1 MPEVRT
7 RRHISKQKFPREWVS
22 EGRKKEG
29 REEGRKFLLNFT
41 YVPGA
46 IVSTKGKSLMERT
59 KTLEFD
65 IHLFIILSIYLRNI
79 C

>member
-1 MPEVRT
+1 MSKVRT
-7 RRHISKQKFPREWVS
+7 RRCISKQKFPREWVS

-46 IVSTKGKSLMERT
+46 VVSTKGSMG
-59 KTLEFD
+59 
-65 IHLFIILSIYLRNI
+65 
-79 C
+79 